1 MDPIW
6 WTNEIL
12 GVTLFPA
19 QEEIMREFYQNRYNP
34 KLPQYK
40 QLILVAGMRSGKT
53 ALASI
58 MGCYEFWDAIT
69 MPNPAEHY
77 KLLKNQKLFIQIVSV
92 SEKQASDGVFSNIQ
106 TMIEGCEWLH
116 TWFDI
121 EVRSDNVECDA
132 KRVKLQTLSS
142 WATTAVG
149 RTSKCVIFDEL
160 ALFESTGGKRG
171 AWEIWS
177 RLKKSTDTLGDDG
190 HVIAISSP
198 QHPTDIIMRLHMEGK
213 AAMKREYEIRTG
225 KIPIPPNYKPNNFL
239 TYKRPTWEMNPHFSE
254 AALREEYKR
263 DMPTFYRDYACKP
276 EIAGGVAFPEGVFL
290 KPMVNILQ
298 LEEIPL
304 MTDQFR
310 VLAIDPAVTNDRFGI
325 ACGYTDRMT
334 GGIVVDGAHRFTKR
348 EGDAFIRPSEIRK
361 YLDYVIPRINANVF
375 IFDTW
380 MYPEIIEHVVGTYG
394 MEYVKHIVSKEDY
407 DRWKEQQSEDYPTP
421 VRVVY
426 DEQLKYEAENLL
438 VINERTPK
446 VDHPFGGSKDTADC
460 VANVIW
466 YLSTMQPTNLLPDSI
481 SLRVI

>member
-6 WTNEIL
+6 WTNEVL
-12 GVTLFPA
+12 GVDLFPA
-19 QEEIMREFYQNRYNP
+19 QEEIMREFYRSRYNP
-34 KLPQYK
+34 LLPQYK

-53 ALASI
+53 ALASV

-69 MPNPAEHY
+69 MPNPAEYY

-106 TMIEGCEWLH
+106 TMLENCEWLN
-116 TWFDI
+116 TWFDVDI
-121 EVRSDNVECDA
+121 RSDNVECND
-132 KRVKLQTLSS
+132 KRIKLQTLSS

-149 RTSKCVIFDEL
+149 RTSRCVIFDEL

-190 HVIAISSP
+190 HVIGISSP
-198 QHPTDIIMRLHMEGK
+198 QHPTDIIMRLHLEGK
-213 AAMKREYEIRTG
+213 NAMRREYEIRTE
-225 KIPIPPNYKPNNFL
+225 KIKIPPNYKPNNIL
-239 TYKRPTWEMNPHFSE
+239 SYMRPTWEMNPNFNESV
-254 AALREEYKR
+254 LREEYKR
-263 DMPTFYRDYACKP
+263 DLPTFYRDYACKP
-276 EIAGGVAFPEGVFL
+276 EIAGGIEFPEGVFL

-298 LEEIPL
+298 MESLPL
-304 MTDQFR
+304 MTDKSR

-325 ACGYTDRMT
+325 ACGYLDNMT
-334 GGIVVDGAHRFTKR
+334 GGISVDGVHKFTKK
-348 EGDAFIRPSEIRK
+348 EGDAFIRPSEIRA

-380 MYPEIIEHVVGTYG
+380 MYPEIIEHVIDTYG
-394 MEYVKHIVSKEDY
+394 MEFIKHIVGKEDY
-407 DRWKEQQSEDYPTP
+407 DRWKEQQSDDYPNP

-426 DEQLKYEAENLL
+426 DEHLKYEVENLL
-438 VINERTPK
+438 VVNGRTPR
-446 VDHPFGGSKDTADC
+446 VDHPFGGSKDVSDC

-466 YLSTMQPTNLLPDSI
+466 YLSTSQPVDMYPDTI
-481 SLRVI
+481 SLHVI